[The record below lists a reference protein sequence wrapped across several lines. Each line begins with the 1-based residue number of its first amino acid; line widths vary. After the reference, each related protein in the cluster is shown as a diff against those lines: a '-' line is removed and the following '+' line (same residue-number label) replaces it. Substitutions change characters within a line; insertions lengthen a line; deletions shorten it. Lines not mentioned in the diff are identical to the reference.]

1 MGKSSKVDAIALRQA
16 ILSYK
21 KAADAVREAQNAYQA
36 VKNKYSSFLNG
47 YFKSRKPKASIDVGG
62 IKYTITQSVRKKITF
77 DPEKLEKAV
86 GKGNG
91 IVHRK
96 YYIDEESINQLVD
109 YLKSCGVSG
118 KVFKSYLSIERQV
131 DEQVLDAAIESG
143 FVRMDDIADCYTI
156 EYGDPYYKVGELD
169 GAIK

>member
-21 KAADAVREAQNAYQA
+21 KAADAVREAQSAYQA

-47 YFKSRKPKASIDVGG
+47 YFKSRKPKASINVGG
-62 IKYTITQSVRKKITF
+62 VNYTITQSVRKKITF

-96 YYIDEESINQLVD
+96 YCIDEESINQLVD

-156 EYGDPYYKVGELD
+156 EYGDPYYKVGESD

>member
-1 MGKSSKVDAIALRQA
+1 MGKSSKVDALALRQA

-96 YYIDEESINQLVD
+96 YCIDEESIDQLVD

-131 DEQVLDAAIESG
+131 DEQVLDTAIESG

-156 EYGDPYYKVGELD
+156 EYGDPYYKVGESD

>member
-1 MGKSSKVDAIALRQA
+1 MEKSSKVDAARLRQA

-21 KAADAVREAQNAYQA
+21 RAADAVRIAQSEYRA
-36 VKNKYSSFLNG
+36 VKNKYSNFLNG
-47 YFKSRKPKASIDVGG
+47 YFKSRKPKASINVGG
-62 IKYTITQSVRKKITF
+62 VNYTITQSVRKKIIF
-77 DPEKLEKAV
+77 DPEKLEKVV

-91 IVHRK
+91 IVRRR
-96 YYIDEESINQLVD
+96 YYIDDQSIGQLID

-143 FVRMDDIADCYTI
+143 FVRMDDIADCYTV
-156 EYGDPYYKVGELD
+156 EYGDPYYKVGESN
-169 GAIK
+169 GEPE